1 MNNETNTMT
10 DTKINGWANY
20 ETWNA
25 VLWIL
30 NDEFL
35 YNTARACVTYAEAGE
50 SVWSKFQRCMMDG
63 CVGSFLG
70 ATGDGVAWDH
80 AAIDADEMEEMMLDL

>member
-1 MNNETNTMT
+1 MNNETTTMT
-10 DTKINGWANY
+10 ANETFNGWASY

-25 VLWIL
+25 ALWIG

-35 YNTARACVTYAEAGE
+35 YDCARNCVRFAQGE
-50 SVWSKFQRCMMDG
+50 NPWIKFQRVMKG
-63 CVGSFLG
+63 AQTGSFIG

-80 AAIDADEMEEMMLDL
+80 AAIDATEMEEMMRDL